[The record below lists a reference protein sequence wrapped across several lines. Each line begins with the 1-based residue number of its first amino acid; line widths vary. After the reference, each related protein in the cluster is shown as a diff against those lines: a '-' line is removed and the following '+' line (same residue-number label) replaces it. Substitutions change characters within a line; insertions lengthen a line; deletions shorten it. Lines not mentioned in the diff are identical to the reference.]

1 MSLFLKIF
9 MTLQN
14 ISSQNNKIRI
24 YFGSALFLAG
34 SIAATV
40 VFSTLVIVATVFPF
54 NFRYACGRG
63 WAVFVLMLAKICCG
77 VAYEVEGLEHIKTDE
92 AVIVISN
99 HQSAWETLA
108 FRCFLPPQ
116 TSLFKQS
123 LLWVPFWGWA
133 MATLK
138 PIAINRGNKT
148 AALRKLISHGT
159 EALQEGLWVV
169 VFPEGTRRAVG
180 QMGEFSAGG
189 AMLAQKSGF
198 PVLPIAHNAGTIW
211 PRYSFL
217 KYPGIIKVKI
227 GSLIEVKGRKAA
239 DINQEVEAW
248 VKHALEEIDKE

>member
-1 MSLFLKIF
+1 MAQPN
-9 MTLQN
+9 T
-14 ISSQNNKIRI
+14 SSQTNKLRI
-24 YFGSALFLAG
+24 YLGSALFLAG
-34 SIAATV
+34 SIGATV
-40 VFSTLVIVATVFPF
+40 VFSTLVILSTVFPF
-54 NFRYACGRG
+54 HVRYAFGRG
-63 WAVFVLMLAKICCG
+63 WAVFVLKLAEICCG
-77 VAYEVEGLEHIKTDE
+77 VAYEVEGLEHITPDK

-159 EALQEGLWVV
+159 EALQQGLWVI

-180 QMGEFSAGG
+180 EMGEFSAGG
-189 AMLAQKSGF
+189 AMLAQKSGY

-217 KYPGIIKVKI
+217 KYPGKIKVRI
-227 GSLIEVKGRKAA
+227 GPLIEVKDRKAA
-239 DINQEVEAW
+239 DINQEAEAW
-248 VKHALEEIDKE
+248 VKQALQEIG